1 MGRWIK
7 VVEVMFV
14 WEVKIRREVEGI
26 WLIEGIKPEEG
37 QIFRQ
42 KPSRDPSPPFPPAG
56 GGGGIRGLFLS
67 L

>member
-1 MGRWIK
+1 M
-7 VVEVMFV
+7 
-14 WEVKIRREVEGI
+14 WEVKVRREVEGI

-56 GGGGIRGLFLS
+56 GGGRDKRAFSISVRTL
-67 L
+67 